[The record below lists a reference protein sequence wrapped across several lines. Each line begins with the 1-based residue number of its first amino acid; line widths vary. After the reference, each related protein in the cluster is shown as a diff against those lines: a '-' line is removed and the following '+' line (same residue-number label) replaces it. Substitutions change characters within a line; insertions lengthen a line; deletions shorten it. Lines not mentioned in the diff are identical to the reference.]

1 MIHRNDPYYIGHIYR
16 NSLIRLG
23 HGKNTKILK
32 ITELD
37 DSSEI
42 RVSYWLKSE
51 IVSVRS
57 EKKTSA
63 AALSLKILYN

>member
-1 MIHRNDPYYIGHIYR
+1 MTHMYR

-57 EKKTSA
+57 EIITSA
-63 AALSLKILYN
+63 AALSLKIL